1 MSERVPPGRSIEAD
15 PLAREP
21 CMKKETVEGAA
32 HKPRSVEITIEDTV
46 CRVCQ
51 RVLEDGVEGQCSC
64 QLIDEGEDD
73 AVE

>member
-1 MSERVPPGRSIEAD
+1 
-15 PLAREP
+15 
-21 CMKKETVEGAA
+21 MKKDTVEATV

-64 QLIDEGEDD
+64 QLVDEGDDD

>member
-1 MSERVPPGRSIEAD
+1 MSERVAPRRSIEQTPRQGAG
-15 PLAREP
+15 
-21 CMKKETVEGAA
+21 MKKDLVEGTV

-51 RVLEDGVEGQCSC
+51 RILEDGVEGQCSC
-64 QLIDEGEDD
+64 QLVEEGEDD

>member
-1 MSERVPPGRSIEAD
+1 
-15 PLAREP
+15 
-21 CMKKETVEGAA
+21 MKKETVEGAV